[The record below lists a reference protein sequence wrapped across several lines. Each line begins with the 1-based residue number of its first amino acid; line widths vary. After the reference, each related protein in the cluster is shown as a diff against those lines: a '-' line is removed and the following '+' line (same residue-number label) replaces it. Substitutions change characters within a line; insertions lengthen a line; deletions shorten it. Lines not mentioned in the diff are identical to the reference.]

1 MPCVYQRR
9 LWYVIPVTPRSRA
22 IFADTNAEIVVDPS
36 IPCTDHE
43 IEMEGVEVDEIVTVP
58 TTSYS
63 TEEDVDEDADDGD
76 DDLATASDEDSINL
90 FIDLGTMDL
99 DMDPSACRDL
109 LADEN

>member
-9 LWYVIPVTPRSRA
+9 LWYVFPVTPRSRA

-43 IEMEGVEVDEIVTVP
+43 IEMEGVEVDEIVSAP
-58 TTSYS
+58 TTSYR
-63 TEEDVDEDADDGD
+63 TDEDADDGD
-76 DDLATASDEDSINL
+76 DDFTTALDEDSINL
-90 FIDLGTMDL
+90 FIYLGTMNFDIY
-99 DMDPSACRDL
+99 PSACRDL

>member
-22 IFADTNAEIVVDPS
+22 IFADTNAKIVVDPS
-36 IPCTDHE
+36 IPCTDCE
-43 IEMEGVEVDEIVTVP
+43 IEMEGVEVDEIVSAP
-58 TTSYS
+58 TTSHS
-63 TEEDVDEDADDGD
+63 TEEDADKDTNDGD
-76 DDLATASDEDSINL
+76 DDLTAASDEDSINL

-99 DMDPSACRDL
+99 DIDPSACRDL

>member
-22 IFADTNAEIVVDPS
+22 IFADTNAKIVVDPS
-36 IPCTDHE
+36 IPCTDCE
-43 IEMEGVEVDEIVTVP
+43 IEMEGVEVDEIVSTP

-63 TEEDVDEDADDGD
+63 IEEDADDGN
-76 DDLATASDEDSINL
+76 DLTAASDEDSINL
-90 FIDLGTMDL
+90 FIDLGTMDV
-99 DMDPSACRDL
+99 DIDPSACRDL